1 MAIYQMLW
9 GRSKQG
15 RNLKDSQKIENK
27 PPKKP
32 MDRALSNTSF
42 ENFALD
48 DKLFWKV
55 GKIFLEL
62 FFHLYLC
69 WQFMTLVFKV

>member
-1 MAIYQMLW
+1 M
-9 GRSKQG
+9 QG
-15 RNLKDSQKIENK
+15 RNLKYSQKIQNK
-27 PPKKP
+27 PPKKS

-48 DKLFWKV
+48 GKLFLKV

-62 FFHLYLC
+62 FLYLYLY
-69 WQFMTLVFKV
+69 WHFMTLVFKI

>member
-1 MAIYQMLW
+1 M
-9 GRSKQG
+9 QG
-15 RNLKDSQKIENK
+15 RNLKYSQKIQNK
-27 PPKKP
+27 PPKKS

-48 DKLFWKV
+48 GKLFLKV

-62 FFHLYLC
+62 FLYL
-69 WQFMTLVFKV
+69 